1 MSPILE
7 RAALHQTRF
16 RTPGI
21 APDSR
26 GVVLGSKGALLFTSL
41 DRVVAFFRAY
51 GDEGSLDEVL
61 PTLSIRRV
69 TSPLRTKEVL
79 VTLAAESSYRMDRV
93 AAVARLANGEAFT
106 GTTRH
111 YVKYRD
117 ASAPLGYDVVE
128 LTESNADVVLHH
140 DAWRQAYQFDREIPF
155 RDLVLKLQP
164 FSIPPRERT
173 TPTRVMVAAEV
184 GIGHAIVGYLF
195 RWRVKASVALAEWP
209 SESAFDDRPRR
220 LHLVDIEDPPARV
233 LGLLRSLPGV
243 TLFEPVGRR
252 FGVELGFRH
261 PISLDSCASLFPEG
275 SLTLF
280 RGDGNVLAIDP
291 VPPFSPVRSLV
302 RAELAE
308 EGARNVAKL
317 VPASAGLALVDVSL
331 RLAPTLAPPRRVIA
345 SVVPIAE
352 REWLSKMLYLLPST
366 TLSSLRMALTE
377 ESIFLLD
384 PRGIETIPLGRF
396 YSEVAE
402 RIYVPAG
409 MSLVPAVSPGVL
421 TELLSDRGSGHAFF
435 EPSSEQPRIVPA
447 DAFGPVSRTVLRDIG
462 GKLVHADAP
471 DRHDPALPLVAY
483 GPETSFPL
491 WGVVAQ
497 GDEEPK
503 G

>member
-1 MSPILE
+1 VSPILE

-21 APDSR
+21 APDTR
-26 GVVLGSKGALLFTSL
+26 GVVLGSKGALLFSSL

-69 TSPLRTKEVL
+69 ISPLRTKEVL

-93 AAVARLANGEAFT
+93 AAVARLAGGEAFT

-111 YVKYRD
+111 FVKYRD
-117 ASAPLGYDVVE
+117 ASAPLGYDVIA
-128 LTESNADVVLHH
+128 LTESTADVTLHH
-140 DAWRQAYQFDREIPF
+140 DAWRQAYSFDREIPF

-173 TPTRVMVAAEV
+173 TPTRVLVAAEV
-184 GIGHAIVGYLF
+184 GLGHAIVGYLF
-195 RWRVKASVALAEWP
+195 RWRVKASVGLAEWP

-220 LHLVDIEDPPARV
+220 LHVIDIDEPPARV

-243 TLFEPVGRR
+243 TVFEPIGRK

-261 PISLDSCASLFPEG
+261 PISLDSCASLFADQ

-280 RGDGNVLAIDP
+280 RGDGTVLMLDP
-291 VPPFSPVRSLV
+291 LPPLSAVRTLV
-302 RAELAE
+302 RAELARDD
-308 EGARNVAKL
+308 ARNVAEL
-317 VPASAGLALVDVSL
+317 VPANAQIQLVDVSL
-331 RLAPTLAPPRRVIA
+331 RLAPTLAPPRRVVA
-345 SVVPIAE
+345 SIVPIAE
-352 REWLSKMLYLLPST
+352 REWLSKMLYLLPAH
-366 TLSSLRMALTE
+366 TLASLRMALTTQA
-377 ESIFLLD
+377 IFLID
-384 PRGIETIPLGRF
+384 QRGIETIPLGRF
-396 YSEVAE
+396 YSEVAD

-409 MSLVPAVSPGVL
+409 MTLVPAVSPSVL
-421 TELLSDRGSGHAFF
+421 SELVSDRGTGHAFF
-435 EPSSEQPRIVPA
+435 EPGLEQPRLVEA

-471 DRHDPALPLVAY
+471 DRHDPTLPLVAY

-491 WGVVAQ
+491 WGVV
-497 GDEEPK
+497 GRSEDER
-503 G
+503 

>member
-26 GVVLGSKGALLFTSL
+26 GVVLGSKGALLFSSL

-51 GDEGSLDEVL
+51 GDEGALDEVL
-61 PTLSIRRV
+61 PTLAIRRV
-69 TSPLRTKEVL
+69 VSPLRTKEVL

-93 AAVARLANGEAFT
+93 AAVARLAGGEAFT

-111 YVKYRD
+111 FVKYRD
-117 ASAPLGYDVVE
+117 ASAPLGYDVVS
-128 LTESNADVVLHH
+128 LTESNSDVTLHH
-140 DAWRQAYQFDREIPF
+140 DAWRQAYAFDGEIPF

-173 TPTRVMVAAEV
+173 TPTRVLVSAEV
-184 GIGHAIVGYLF
+184 GLGHAIIGYLF
-195 RWRVKASVALAEWP
+195 RWRVKASVGLAEWP

-220 LHLVDIEDPPARV
+220 LHVLDIDDPPPRV

-243 TLFEPVGRR
+243 TVYEPVGRK
-252 FGVELGFRH
+252 FAVELGFRH
-261 PISLDSCASLFPEG
+261 PISLEACASLFAEN
-275 SLTLF
+275 SLTMF
-280 RGDGNVLAIDP
+280 RGDGTVVMLDP
-291 VPPFSPVRSLV
+291 LPPFSPVRTLV

-308 EGARNVAKL
+308 ASARNIEAL
-317 VPASAGLALVDVSL
+317 VPASVQVQLVDIAL
-331 RLAPTLAPPRRVIA
+331 RLAPTLAPPRRVVA
-345 SVVPIAE
+345 SIVPIEE
-352 REWLSKMLYLLPST
+352 REWLSKMLYLLPSQ
-366 TLSSLRMALTE
+366 TLGSLRMAITE
-377 ESIFLLD
+377 NAIFLVD
-384 PRGIETIPLGRF
+384 QRGIETVPLGRF
-396 YSEVAE
+396 YSEVAD

-409 MSLVPAVSPGVL
+409 MTLVPAVSPSVL
-421 TELLSDRGSGHAFF
+421 SELVSDRGTGHAFF
-435 EPSSEQPRIVPA
+435 QPGEDQPRLIAA

-471 DRHDPALPLVAY
+471 DRHDPTLPLVAY

-491 WGVVAQ
+491 WGVVGQ
-497 GDEEPK
+497 TEETK
-503 G
+503 D